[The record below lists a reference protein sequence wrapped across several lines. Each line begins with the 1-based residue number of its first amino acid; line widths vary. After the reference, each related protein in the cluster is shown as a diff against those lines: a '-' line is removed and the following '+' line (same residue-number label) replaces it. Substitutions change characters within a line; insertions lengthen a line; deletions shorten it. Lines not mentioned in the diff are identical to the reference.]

1 MKTLLSIFV
10 LTSIAWVNNA
20 LFGQSSE
27 LKSVFGISV
36 SIQSTPDL
44 IHFIAY
50 QTDGSQTFNKR
61 FLTRK
66 EFLYY
71 ASGMRYSVYNPE
83 RINYFAR
90 YGIKSY
96 AFKDSV
102 YMTDVLI
109 GGPVDSLWKLKFS
122 SYPYRG
128 NYEKGWSSEHYQPSQ
143 SQNAFLLDTYSM
155 DLSVGGCVVDT
166 NVWRLLRDIQDPKWV
181 ESYRAR

>member
-1 MKTLLSIFV
+1 MKTLFSIFMLLFSV
-10 LTSIAWVNNA
+10 LFNNA
-20 LFGQSSE
+20 VFGQNNE

-36 SIQSTPDL
+36 SVQSTPDL

-61 FLTRK
+61 FLTRT

-71 ASGMRYSVYNPE
+71 ASGMRYSIYNPQ

-90 YGIKSY
+90 YGIKSCAY
-96 AFKDSV
+96 KDSV
-102 YMTDVLI
+102 YLTDVLI

-128 NYEKGWSSEHYQPSQ
+128 NYEKGWSSEHHQPSQ
-143 SQNAFLLDTYSM
+143 GQNAFLMDTYLM